1 MSGKRF
7 TQEFKDEAIR
17 QVTERGHA
25 VSDVASRLGISQHS
39 LYRWIRAAKPS
50 IEGRQGFDLEEANK
64 EIKRLQK
71 DLHRTREERDIL
83 KKAAARSMGHRNT
96 MTTHTLRKDMVTDA
110 KTKTKT
116 FVGGGDRRALASVAR
131 GRLPERHLARPRPKA
146 WLHLPS
152 SHRGRRRSAS
162 APSAQSRAPVFCRAR
177 RDFEGALCGALASKR
192 GRSSWSISFDRFARS
207 AA

>member
-83 KKAAARSMGHRNT
+83 KKAAAYFI
-96 MTTHTLRKDMVTDA
+96 KDPD
-110 KTKTKT
+110 
-116 FVGGGDRRALASVAR
+116 
-131 GRLPERHLARPRPKA
+131 
-146 WLHLPS
+146 
-152 SHRGRRRSAS
+152 
-162 APSAQSRAPVFCRAR
+162 
-177 RDFEGALCGALASKR
+177 
-192 GRSSWSISFDRFARS
+192 
-207 AA
+207 